1 MKTCDVFTCRD
12 EKASN
17 HLQVEDSKQIK
28 KKTIKETVKMFT
40 ALRVNGTSV
49 DRTSEC

>member
-1 MKTCDVFTCRD
+1 MKTCDVFTCHD

-28 KKTIKETVKMFT
+28 KNNKRSGENVY
-40 ALRVNGTSV
+40 
-49 DRTSEC
+49 RTPSEWNEC